1 MVIFNFWIIIFRF
14 RGING
19 DKINILLKI
28 GININVINILYK
40 KKIFCRVWWKWIF
53 FCENYLIFNKDGFFL
68 KINDVIKLML

>member
-40 KKIFCRVWWKWIF
+40 KK
-53 FCENYLIFNKDGFFL
+53 NFL
-68 KINDVIKLML
+68 